1 MITDKSP
8 GAIRSSLILSTAE
21 PGDTGVY
28 TCVPSD
34 DLPRANISVNVLEQT
49 DYTAMLSK
57 QTRGQLNNRVKNR
70 DFWNVFGLEGLIKN
84 YTWSE
89 SCFKRQLS

>member
-1 MITDKSP
+1 MRHLLHFFSGVSMITDKSP

-57 QTRGQLNNRVKNR
+57 QTRGQLT
-70 DFWNVFGLEGLIKN
+70 G
-84 YTWSE
+84 
-89 SCFKRQLS
+89 